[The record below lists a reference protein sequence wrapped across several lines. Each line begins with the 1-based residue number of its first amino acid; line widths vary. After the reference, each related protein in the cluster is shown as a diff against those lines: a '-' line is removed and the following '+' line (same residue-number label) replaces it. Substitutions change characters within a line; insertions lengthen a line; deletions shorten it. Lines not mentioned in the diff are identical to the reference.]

1 MFGLFNMFGLF
12 KKKRDFKMEAA
23 LMKAIF
29 SRLEDFGEIKKQVD
43 EGIIIGIW
51 LPYDAWPNYVQFSLN
66 TELYYKYE
74 DKLRPT
80 FTIMGI
86 TVFDSKSAVTTEIQ
100 IEIWHGIITG
110 FEPQFAKLE
119 SPDFE
124 TINTSGYWIEYS
136 DQSEFEPIKKLLTE
150 EEIKLINPNDVYELE
165 LKGRSYYHIAELED
179 GDFIGMDL
187 DKKIYKITHD
197 PYEIVE
203 LQDNLKEILEN
214 LDRYIE

>member
-1 MFGLFNMFGLF
+1 MFGLF

-29 SRLEDFGEIKKQVD
+29 SRLEGFDNINKQLD
-43 EGIIIGIW
+43 EGIIIGSR
-51 LPYDAWPNYVQFSLN
+51 LLKEPLPNYIKFLLN
-66 TELYYKYE
+66 VELLNKYE

-100 IEIWHGIITG
+100 IEIWHGILVG
-110 FEPQFAKLE
+110 YEPQSSTLE

-124 TINTSGYWIEYS
+124 TINTTGYWIEYS
-136 DQSEFEPIKKLLTE
+136 ENAEFDPIKKLLTE
-150 EEIKLINPNDVYELE
+150 EEIKLINPNEVYELE
-165 LKGRSYYHIAELED
+165 LKGKSYYHIAELD
-179 GDFIGMDL
+179 NSDFIGMDL

-203 LQDNLKEILEN
+203 LQDSLKEILEN

>member
-1 MFGLFNMFGLF
+1 MFGLF

-29 SRLEDFGEIKKQVD
+29 SRLEGFDYINKQLD
-43 EGIIIGIW
+43 EGIITGSRLLKEPILDYIK
-51 LPYDAWPNYVQFSLN
+51 FSLN
-66 TELYYKYE
+66 VKLLNKYE
-74 DKLRPT
+74 DKLGPY
-80 FTIMGI
+80 FAVEGV
-86 TVFDSKSAVTTEIQ
+86 TVFDTKSAATVELQ
-100 IEIWHGIITG
+100 IHICYGVIMG
-110 FEPQFAKLE
+110 FVALGSKLE

-124 TINTSGYWIEYS
+124 TINTSSYWIKHFEN
-136 DQSEFEPIKKLLTE
+136 SEFDPIKKLLTE
-150 EEIKLINPNDVYELE
+150 EEVKLINPNDVYELE
-165 LKGRSYYHIAELED
+165 LKGRSYYHIADLED

-214 LDRYIE
+214 LDRYID

>member
-1 MFGLFNMFGLF
+1 MFGLF
-12 KKKRDFKMEAA
+12 KKKRDFKTDVA

-29 SRLEDFGEIKKQVD
+29 SRLEDFGEIRKQID
-43 EGIIIGIW
+43 EGIIIGVSS
-51 LPYDAWPNYVQFSLN
+51 PYDTWWPNFVKFSLN
-66 TELYYKYE
+66 NELLNKYE

-110 FEPQFAKLE
+110 FEPQISKLE

-150 EEIKLINPNDVYELE
+150 EEIKLINPNEVYELE
-165 LKGRSYYHIAELED
+165 LKGKSYYHIAELD
-179 GDFIGMDL
+179 NSDFIGMDL

-203 LQDNLKEILEN
+203 LQDSLKEILEN